1 VRALRATRIAVEAEA
16 LRLRLQARRMVTR
29 AVLGAVAVTFLFG
42 ALAFAHVAGWYWL
55 RLRCGWMMDSTAAL
69 LAAGDLV
76 LAGTVALVALRIGPG
91 RAEIEARLVR
101 QQACR
106 ALAESAV
113 WPVVVLR
120 LLGLLRLWRRR

>member
-1 VRALRATRIAVEAEA
+1 MAVRAI
-16 LRLRLQARRMVTR
+16 
-29 AVLGAVAVTFLFG
+29 LGAVALTFLVS
-42 ALAFAHVAGWYWL
+42 ALALAHVATWYWL
-55 RLRCGWMMDSTAAL
+55 RLRCGWMVDTTAVL

-76 LAGTVALVALRIGPG
+76 LAGAVALVALRVGPG

-106 ALAESAV
+106 ALTESAV